1 MRCCQDPRMSL
12 MRLKCFLE
20 TESIFFYIYIK
31 ENDIKMAKKTKVKN
45 NTTNVNIDAFVN
57 EGKNINEAD
66 VNETWAKIAEEI
78 KETIPNDAT
87 IDSDVSTTLYESEAK
102 VEETENL
109 QGDNT
114 DITEAVQVS
123 DNEPSE
129 KIEVQDSSVS
139 IEENIDDI
147 IAECTGESEKAETEQ
162 KKETKDN
169 EPWYVARALRGND
182 YFNW

>member
-1 MRCCQDPRMSL
+1 MSL

-45 NTTNVNIDAFVN
+45 NTTNVNIDALVN
-57 EGKNINEAD
+57 EGKNINETD
-66 VNETWAKIAEEI
+66 VNETWAKIAEEV
-78 KETIPNDAT
+78 KESTSNGAI
-87 IDSDVSTTLYESEAK
+87 IDSDVSTLYESDAK
-102 VEETENL
+102 VEETESV
-109 QGDNT
+109 QEDNT
-114 DITEAVQVS
+114 DFVQSVQNS

-129 KIEVQDSSVS
+129 KTEIQDTTVS

-147 IAECTGESEKAETEQ
+147 IAECTGESEKVEVEQ
-162 KKETKDN
+162 KKEIKDN

>member
-1 MRCCQDPRMSL
+1 MSL

-45 NTTNVNIDAFVN
+45 TTTNVNIDELVN
-57 EGKNINEAD
+57 EGKNINETD
-66 VNETWAKIAEEI
+66 VNETWTKIAEEI
-78 KETIPNDAT
+78 KETTPNDIS
-87 IDSDVSTTLYESEAK
+87 IDSDVSTLYESEAK
-102 VEETENL
+102 VEETESV
-109 QGDNT
+109 QEDNT
-114 DITEAVQVS
+114 DFAEAVQVS

-129 KIEVQDSSVS
+129 ETEIQDSSVS

-147 IAECTGESEKAETEQ
+147 IAECTGEREKVEVEQ
-162 KKETKDN
+162 KEKIKDN

>member
-1 MRCCQDPRMSL
+1 

-31 ENDIKMAKKTKVKN
+31 ENDIKMAKKTKLKN

-102 VEETENL
+102 VEETESV
-109 QGDNT
+109 QPV
-114 DITEAVQVS
+114 EAS

-147 IAECTGESEKAETEQ
+147 IAECTGESEKVETEQ

-169 EPWYVARALRGND
+169 EPWYIARALRGND

>member
-1 MRCCQDPRMSL
+1 
-12 MRLKCFLE
+12 
-20 TESIFFYIYIK
+20 
-31 ENDIKMAKKTKVKN
+31 MAKKTKLKN
-45 NTTNVNIDAFVN
+45 NTPNVNIDELVD

-66 VNETWAKIAEEI
+66 VNETWAKIAEDI
-78 KETIPNDAT
+78 KETTPR
-87 IDSDVSTTLYESEAK
+87 DVSINSDISTLCESETK
-102 VEETENL
+102 DEGIESVQE
-109 QGDNT
+109 DNVDFVQT
-114 DITEAVQVS
+114 VQVS

-129 KIEVQDSSVS
+129 KTETQVSSVS

-147 IAECTGESEKAETEQ
+147 IAECRGESENVETEQ